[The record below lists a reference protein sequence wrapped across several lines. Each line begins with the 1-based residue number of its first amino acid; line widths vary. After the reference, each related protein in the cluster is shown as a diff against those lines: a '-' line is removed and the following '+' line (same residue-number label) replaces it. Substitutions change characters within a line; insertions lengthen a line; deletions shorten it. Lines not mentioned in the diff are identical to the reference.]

1 MFPKKLIVAHVKVL
15 ATAAILFLFLGFIDS
30 IPDVPG
36 VFRERGLTSAQV
48 LQGLVAPDQPADIV
62 TARLIVDGSAAAS
75 SVSSGETPFDILL
88 YCNLYCN
95 GKALLSLAADSS
107 PPVS

>member
-1 MFPKKLIVAHVKVL
+1 MVAHVKVL

-36 VFRERGLTSAQV
+36 VFREQGLKSAQV
-48 LQGLVAPDQPADIV
+48 LQGPVAPDQPADIV
-62 TARLIVDGSAAAS
+62 TARLIVDGSAAARAIPDW
-75 SVSSGETPFDILL
+75 ETPAAILL
-88 YCNLYCN
+88 YCNDN
-95 GKALLSLAADSS
+95 ALLSVAADSS